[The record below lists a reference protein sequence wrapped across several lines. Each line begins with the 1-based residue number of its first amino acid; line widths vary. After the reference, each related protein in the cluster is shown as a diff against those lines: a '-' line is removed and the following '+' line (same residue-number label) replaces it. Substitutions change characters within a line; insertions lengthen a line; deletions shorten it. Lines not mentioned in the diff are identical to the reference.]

1 MPSLKFRL
9 IVTVA
14 ALALGPV
21 SPASLLAAPADPGR
35 REVKPPA
42 RPPAGAARKAAS
54 KRPVAAAPGEK
65 VQPLALA
72 TGLEIWAVAAAKGRQ
87 AFLAQVAEQVRLK
100 PLQRRQIVRSAS
112 AFGVASVDDITRAA
126 DIMALL
132 AADPRALVVASAL
145 ATSAA
150 SRLSPAPDVTT
161 AQPVAGRSVW
171 VSSGWG
177 YLNDRPVP
185 ASVASEYG
193 WTLQR
198 RELNAS
204 YSANVGRE
212 FGANWGN
219 AAVGQ
224 AEALNRTSPGGQPGI
239 TGRGVTVAVIDSG
252 IDARFAN
259 PANPAQGFAYVHPE
273 FFGRLDMRSRAF
285 WSNGTW
291 DLSIQDDTTS
301 HGTHVAGTIGAAMD
315 GVGMMGIAPGA
326 NILALKAVGANGDP
340 IQAMNYAASQP
351 DVRIINGS
359 YGPSA
364 RPGETTWHTGDIGT
378 EYQAVGRALA
388 AGKVLVFATGND
400 FATAP
405 IQAQNPTGIPLFPFI
420 RPQNA
425 LHGAYN
431 DGGRNY
437 DFSVLQTLPGFIVA
451 VANLD
456 HNLVISADSN
466 RCGVAAAWCVSAP
479 GGGTNGGTVNGI
491 LSTVRQGV
499 AAVGGDTPTV
509 GPDPRTLGYAYLN
522 GTSMATPHVSGVIAV
537 LMEAY
542 PTYSAREIVRLMF
555 ATAQDLGAR
564 GVDRVY
570 GHGLVRLDWA
580 LAAGPQIDNIP
591 ETFVRNVPAGQ
602 PEIWAA
608 PISTQRGLVVQG
620 TRTASRE
627 DSDGDL
633 IIAGVAEF
641 GDVVVESGDL
651 VVEGTLK
658 APRIE
663 VRPDSWLMGDGT
675 IHGNIVVDGTL
686 KPGVGPGEMQIHG
699 NVAFNPGARFH
710 LDIDGYSDEGGPG
723 SYSYATIIG
732 AGHSFR
738 AGGLMVAQFRGQEE
752 GADNS
757 FTPKIG
763 DRFRVVRAVEGAR
776 VEGKFTGIDIIRDDD
791 GATGL
796 PAFTRLSAIY
806 RPTSITLS
814 VDPESFRNLSP
825 HGVTLNRQ
833 QAGVGAMID
842 ALHDRSRGM
851 IDGPAAD
858 FFERLEGVPPVGI
871 GQALQQLAGAG
882 HAVVMRESLASTRQF
897 SNVIGERVAG
907 LRAGSAFA
915 SLDVPALAYMS
926 GRDFVL
932 SRSASQPGAS
942 ASPPAGRGAAAAPA
956 RIGVPPRFAVW
967 GKMFAQWAN
976 RDGDRGAPSSRSHG
990 GGGAIGADLE
1000 VGRNLILGAAVGYAG
1015 AHTKALGLSGQID
1028 SYFGALYGAYTRD
1041 GFEADATIGMAY
1053 AKSQLRR
1060 ELSFGGVTDVARS
1073 TSESA
1078 GWFANAELG
1087 YRFRFDGAAPA
1098 WAKPFIGMG
1107 YNSLGRNGFSE
1118 TGAGSFGLA
1127 FPFQRFD
1134 VLQGRVGIAFGA
1146 SIAGANG
1153 VTYLPEISIAG
1164 VQDLDDGAASYK
1176 TRLFGEAMVLPAG
1189 PMGRGGLQLRPQIAA
1204 QFGDHLRVFAAYAGE
1219 FRAHA
1224 TSHRV
1229 EGGLRLSW

>member
-1 MPSLKFRL
+1 MHSLKFRL

-21 SPASLLAAPADPGR
+21 SPASVLAAPADPGR
-35 REVKPPA
+35 EEIRPPA
-42 RPPAGAARKAAS
+42 RSPAGVARKAAP
-54 KRPVAAAPGEK
+54 KQPVAAAPADK
-65 VQPLALA
+65 VAPLALA

-87 AFLAQVAEQVRLK
+87 AFLAQVAEQVRLR
-100 PLQRRQIVRSAS
+100 PLRRREIVRNAS
-112 AFGVASVDDITRAA
+112 AFGVASLDDITRAA

-132 AADPRALVVASAL
+132 AADPRGLVVASAPGA
-145 ATSAA
+145 ATGSSAVLAA
-150 SRLSPAPDVTT
+150 SAPTN
-161 AQPVAGRSVW
+161 PVAARSGW
-171 VSSGWG
+171 VSNSWA
-177 YLNDRPVP
+177 YLAERAVPTSPVN
-185 ASVASEYG
+185 EYG
-193 WTLQR
+193 WALQR

-204 YSANVGRE
+204 YSANVGPE

-224 AEALNRTSPGGQPGI
+224 AEALNRTSSGGQPGV

-259 PANPAQGFAYVHPE
+259 PANPAQGFAYMHPE
-273 FFGRLDMRSRAF
+273 FLGRLDPRSRAF
-285 WSNGTW
+285 WDNGTW
-291 DLSIQDDTTS
+291 DRSIQDDASS

-315 GVGMMGIAPGA
+315 GVGMMGIAPGS

-340 IQAMNYAASQP
+340 VQAMSYAASLP

-364 RPGETTWHTGDIGT
+364 RPGETTWHTGDIGS

-388 AGKVLVFATGND
+388 AGKILVFATGND

-420 RPQNA
+420 QPQNA

-456 HNLVISADSN
+456 HNLVIAADSN

-491 LSTVRQGV
+491 LSSVRQGV
-499 AAVGGDTPTV
+499 AVVGTDTPTV
-509 GPDPRTLGYAYLN
+509 GPDPRNLGYAYLN

-542 PTYSAREIVRLMF
+542 PTYSARDIVRLMF

-591 ETFVRNVPAGQ
+591 DTFVRSVPAGQ
-602 PEIWAA
+602 PEIWATQ
-608 PISTQRGLVVQG
+608 ISTQRGLVVQG
-620 TRTASRE
+620 TRTPSRE
-627 DSDGDL
+627 DNDGDL

-641 GDVVVESGDL
+641 GDVKVDSGDL

-663 VRPDSWLMGDGT
+663 VGPDSWLMGDGT

-686 KPGVGPGEMQIHG
+686 KPGVGPGEMEIFG
-699 NVAFNPGARFH
+699 NVAMNPGARFH

-723 SYSYATIIG
+723 SYSYATVIG
-732 AGHSFR
+732 TGHSFR
-738 AGGLMVAQFRGQEE
+738 AGGMMVAQFRGQEE
-752 GADNS
+752 GADND

-776 VEGKFTGIDIIRDDD
+776 VEGKFTGIEIARDDD
-791 GATGL
+791 DATGL

-833 QAGVGAMID
+833 QAGVGAVID
-842 ALHDRSRGM
+842 TLRDRSGGM
-851 IDGPAAD
+851 IDGPVAD
-858 FFERLEGVPPVGI
+858 FFERLEGVSPVGI

-882 HAVVMRESLASTRQF
+882 HAVAMRDSLASMQQF
-897 SNVIGERVAG
+897 SNVIGERLAG

-926 GRDFVL
+926 GKDFVL
-932 SRSASQPGAS
+932 SRGAKQP
-942 ASPPAGRGAAAAPA
+942 AAPA
-956 RIGVPPRFAVW
+956 TGRNGGAAPALTGAPPRFAVW

-1000 VGRNLILGAAVGYAG
+1000 MGRNLILGAAVGYAG
-1015 AHTKALGLSGQID
+1015 AYIQAPGLSGQSD
-1028 SYFGALYGAYTRD
+1028 SYFGAVYGAYTRD
-1041 GFEADATIGMAY
+1041 GFEADTTIGMSY
-1053 AKSQLRR
+1053 AQSQLRR
-1060 ELSFGGVTDVARS
+1060 DLSFGGVTDMARS

-1078 GWFANAELG
+1078 GWFANAEIG
-1087 YRFRFDGAAPA
+1087 YRSRFDMGVPA
-1098 WAKPFIGMG
+1098 WAKPFAGLS

-1134 VLQGRVGIAFGA
+1134 ILQGRIGIALGA
-1146 SIAGANG
+1146 AVAGSNG
-1153 VTYLPEISIAG
+1153 VTYLPEISIAH

-1176 TRLFGEAMVLPAG
+1176 TRLFGETMVLPAG

-1204 QFGDHLRVFAAYAGE
+1204 QFGDHLRIFAAYAGE